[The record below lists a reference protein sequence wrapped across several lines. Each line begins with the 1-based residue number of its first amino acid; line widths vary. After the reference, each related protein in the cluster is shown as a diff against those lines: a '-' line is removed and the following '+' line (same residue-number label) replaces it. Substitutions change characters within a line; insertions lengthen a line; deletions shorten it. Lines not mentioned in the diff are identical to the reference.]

1 MSATDEER
9 IAVADAYL
17 KALLSRDGAS
27 VPFHPKAVRKEAGLR
42 TGFSGPHLT
51 RSLTSGPQYR
61 LVKGI
66 TDKKWS
72 IDGDNV
78 IVDFL
83 IHVRALPKPL
93 KVHEIFKIPAEDPRI
108 HRVDVRFLR
117 RG

>member
-1 MSATDEER
+1 MTTDEER
-9 IAVADAYL
+9 IQIADAYL

-27 VPFHPKAVRKEAGLR
+27 VAFHPKAVRKEAGLR

-61 LVKGI
+61 LVKDI
-66 TDKKWS
+66 SDKKWS
-72 IDGDNV
+72 VDGDNV

-83 IHVRALPKPL
+83 IDVRGLPKPV
-93 KVHEIFKIPAEDPRI
+93 KVHEIFKIPVDDPRI
-108 HRVDVRFLR
+108 HRIDVRFLR